1 MKTKWILYGF
11 FFSLLSVSAKAAD
24 NRVGIDFYESGMMGS
39 AKIFFLNNLPALTD
53 PSARAEAYYYL
64 GECYLTLGQ
73 RDSARFYYDKGVA
86 VQPDYPYN
94 RIGQGGLKLKND
106 PSGAES
112 LFKEA
117 LGTK

>member
-73 RDSARFYYDKGVA
+73 RDSARFYYDKGVGCHSEDIRGLQRKDDSDHQA
-86 VQPDYPYN
+86 V
-94 RIGQGGLKLKND
+94 L
-106 PSGAES
+106 
-112 LFKEA
+112 
-117 LGTK
+117 